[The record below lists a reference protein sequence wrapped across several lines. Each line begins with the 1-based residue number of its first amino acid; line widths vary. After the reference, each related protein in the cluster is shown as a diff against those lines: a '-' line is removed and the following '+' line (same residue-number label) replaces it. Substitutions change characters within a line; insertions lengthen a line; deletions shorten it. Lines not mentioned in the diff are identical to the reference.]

1 MNAFAIGQLRPDSR
15 EKIKSALEILS
26 VTAITISLLLILS
39 KSNLFSPDSKYQQ
52 SIALAIWIYIPT
64 IVILI
69 HGRKFEEYGITL
81 KGWKN
86 SLLLTSITLLIVY
99 PPYFI
104 VFYLFEIFSKSATFQ
119 LTLSQSF
126 LTRFVFLTLF
136 ISLPEEYFFRGYLQ
150 TELNRLLG
158 KKYRLFGVNF
168 GFGLI
173 LSAILFG
180 FVHYLFGAGWSG
192 LLTMFAALL
201 FGWLREQTG
210 GILAPTLFHGFGN
223 IIYVTLVESFQVKM
237 ITFQSYM

>member
-1 MNAFAIGQLRPDSR
+1 MNPFAFHQSRPNSLK
-15 EKIKSALEILS
+15 KIKSALEILV
-26 VTAITISLLLILS
+26 VTAITIGSLLILS
-39 KSNLFSPDSKYQQ
+39 KSNLFSKDFKYQH
-52 SIALAIWIYIPT
+52 SISFAIWIYVPT

-69 HGRKFEEYGITL
+69 RRRKFEEYGITL

-104 VFYLFEIFSKSATFQ
+104 AFYFFEIFVKSATFQ
-119 LTLSQSF
+119 LTLSHAFPTS
-126 LTRFVFLTLF
+126 FVFLTLF

-158 KKYRLFGVNF
+158 KKYWLFGVNF

-180 FVHYLFGAGWSG
+180 FVHFLFEAGWPG
-192 LLTMFAALL
+192 FLTMFAALL

-223 IIYVTLVESFQVKM
+223 VIYVTLVESFQVKM